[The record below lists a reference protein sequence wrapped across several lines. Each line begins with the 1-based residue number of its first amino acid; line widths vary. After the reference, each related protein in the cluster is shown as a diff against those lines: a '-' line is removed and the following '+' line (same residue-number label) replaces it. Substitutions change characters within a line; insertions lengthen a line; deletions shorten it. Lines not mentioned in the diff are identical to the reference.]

1 MINRILIRIKVLQI
15 VYSFYQNGNNDLKV
29 AENELLFSLRK
40 SYDLYHYFLL
50 LIIEVTNLQKRT
62 LDVKKN
68 KYMPTHAELNP
79 NTRLIDNRFADQ
91 VAENAALQKYVAEQG
106 LSWANDEEFVKSV
119 LDIILASDLYNEY
132 LDNENDSYETDKEF
146 WRCVFKKLICGNE
159 VIEDFLEDKSI
170 YWNDDIEIVETF
182 TLKTIKKF
190 EEKNGSKQELLPM
203 FKDLEDH
210 SFAIKL
216 FRQTLLKGAEYR
228 ERINNH
234 MKNWETERIANMDL
248 IIMQVALA
256 EIMTFP
262 SIPINVTLNEY
273 IDTAKYYS
281 TPKSGNFINGILDSI
296 VSELKKEKVLLKD

>member
-62 LDVKKN
+62 LDIKKN

-79 NTRLIDNRFADQ
+79 NTRLIDNRFAAQ

>member
-50 LIIEVTNLQKRT
+50 LIIEVTNLQKRI

-79 NTRLIDNRFADQ
+79 NTRLIDNRFAAQ

-256 EIMTFP
+256 EILSFP
-262 SIPINVTLNEY
+262 TIPINVTLNEY
-273 IDTAKYYS
+273 IDAAKYYS
-281 TPKSGNFINGILDSI
+281 TPKSGTFINGILDSI
-296 VSELKKEKVLLKD
+296 VNELKKEKLLLKD